1 MNISD
6 LKKQFKKIS
15 DLKEDRNFSNFTFE
29 ELQKLP
35 KFNGLCELSFNQLPF
50 YMINI
55 SNDDA
60 VPLKY
65 LWRNKYEHI
74 SLNIWYEIT
83 RKDGVF
89 FDVGAH
95 TGIYS
100 IIGNLNKKQ
109 NNIIS
114 IEPYYL
120 NFSRLLSNLKI
131 NNIFTK
137 NCYLAAASNTE
148 GIDTLKVNVSSHFHS
163 SGGKITKNGNFNVSK
178 IKIDNFK
185 LDKKIMGIKVDTEG
199 YELEVLEGAKNHIN
213 KDKPDIIFE
222 INENCFDKC
231 LNLLKPNG
239 YNFYFINENNKKIT
253 KIEKFNTNLKR
264 VEGSNCYA
272 TINFNFSSQHN
283 IYDSL

>member
-1 MNISD
+1 MNIND
-6 LKKQFKKIS
+6 LKKQFNKID
-15 DLKEDRNFSNFTFE
+15 DLKKNNIFDTYTLK
-29 ELQKLP
+29 ELQTLP
-35 KFNGLCELSFNQLPF
+35 TFNGLCELSFKNTSF
-50 YMINI
+50 YMLNI

-65 LWRNKYEHI
+65 LWRNKYEHL
-74 SLNIWYEIT
+74 SLSLWYDMT
-83 RKDGVF
+83 RKDGYF

-100 IIGNLNKKQ
+100 IIGNLNKNQ

-114 IEPYYL
+114 IEAYFL

-131 NNIFTK
+131 NNIIPKSCF
-137 NCYLAAASNTE
+137 LAAASNIE
-148 GIDTLKVNVSSHFHS
+148 GVGKLNVKTTPHYHS
-163 SGGKITKNGNFNVSK
+163 YGGKISENGNFNVSK

-185 LDKKIMGIKVDTEG
+185 LDKKINGIKIDTEG
-199 YELEVLEGAKNHIN
+199 HEFEVLEGAQNYIN

-231 LNLLKPNG
+231 IELLKLNG
-239 YNFYFINENNKKIT
+239 YNFYFIDEIDEKIT
-253 KIEKFNTNLKR
+253 EIEKFSSNLKK

-272 TINFNFSSQHN
+272 AVNKTKK
-283 IYDSL
+283 L

>member
-1 MNISD
+1 MNIND
-6 LKKQFKKIS
+6 LKKQFKKIN
-15 DLKEDRNFSNFTFE
+15 DLKINNNFDTYTLK
-29 ELQKLP
+29 ELQTLP
-35 KFNGLCELSFNQLPF
+35 TFNGLCELSFKNTSF
-50 YMINI
+50 YMMNI

-65 LWRNKYEHI
+65 FWRNKYEHL
-74 SLNIWYEIT
+74 SLSLWYEMT
-83 RKDGVF
+83 RKNGYF

-114 IEPYYL
+114 IEAYFL

-131 NNIFTK
+131 NNIIPK
-137 NCYLAAASNTE
+137 NCLLAAASNTE
-148 GIDTLKVNVSSHFHS
+148 GVGKFSIKTGPHYHS
-163 SGGKITKNGNFNVSK
+163 TGGKISKNGNFNVSK

-185 LDKKIMGIKVDTEG
+185 IDKKIDGIKIDTEG
-199 YELEVLEGAKNHIN
+199 HELEVLEGAQNYIN

-231 LNLLKPNG
+231 LELLKPNG
-239 YNFYFINENNKKIT
+239 YNFYFIDEIDEKII
-253 KIEKFNTNLKR
+253 KIENFFSNLKR
-264 VEGSNCYA
+264 PEGSNCYA
-272 TINFNFSSQHN
+272 TVNKI
-283 IYDSL
+283 IKL

>member
-1 MNISD
+1 MKIND
-6 LKKQFKKIS
+6 LKKQFKKID
-15 DLKEDRNFSNFTFE
+15 DLKKNNNFDTYTLK
-29 ELQKLP
+29 ELQTLP
-35 KFNGLCELSFNQLPF
+35 TFNGVCELNFKNTSF

-65 LWRNKYEHI
+65 LWRNKYEHL
-74 SLNIWYEIT
+74 SLSLWYDMT
-83 RKDGVF
+83 RKDGYF

-100 IIGNLNKKQ
+100 IIGNLNKNQ

-114 IEPYYL
+114 IEAYFL

-131 NNIFTK
+131 NNIIPKSCF
-137 NCYLAAASNTE
+137 LAAASNIE
-148 GIDTLKVNVSSHFHS
+148 GVGKFSVKTAPHYHS
-163 SGGKITKNGNFNVSK
+163 SGGKISENGNFNVSK

-185 LDKKIMGIKVDTEG
+185 FDKKINGIKIDTEG
-199 YELEVLEGAKNHIN
+199 HEFEVLEGAQNYIN

-231 LNLLKPNG
+231 LELLKLNG
-239 YNFYFINENNKKIT
+239 YNFYFINEIDEKIT
-253 KIEKFNTNLKR
+253 EIEKFSSNLKK
-264 VEGSNCYA
+264 VEGRNCYA
-272 TINFNFSSQHN
+272 TVNKTKN
-283 IYDSL
+283 Y